1 MFVSKKFKCD
11 SLLTEFSQI
20 KKIMKYVQ
28 LCKFIIIS
36 YLQFIDYVL
45 IIKTLLEHKDVKY
58 SVFVP

>member
-1 MFVSKKFKCD
+1 M
-11 SLLTEFSQI
+11 TEFSQI